1 MFVIKPN
8 LRLKLAESQIEG
20 GGSMHFPNLGTQNCR
35 IWQHHSRIWK
45 LSYNR
50 SSEKGESQICEK
62 FKYEKFKCRS
72 PTLAQKNNCVPRTAR
87 EPFNYQAPNLLTLE
101 SIIKT
106 MYLRVYAPSTWHFQL
121 LSLYTHFF
129 NQRSPMHVGS
139 RTLECPEPRQRQ

>member
-62 FKYEKFKCRS
+62 FKYEKFKCQS
-72 PTLAQKNNCVPRTAR
+72 PTLAQKKIVATHCSWTVQLSSAKLVDAWKYHQNNVPTRVRAVNMT
-87 EPFNYQAPNLLTLE
+87 F
-101 SIIKT
+101 SIAVP
-106 MYLRVYAPSTWHFQL
+106 LHP
-121 LSLYTHFF
+121 FF

-139 RTLECPEPRQRQ
+139 NTLECPEPRQRQ